1 MIPMTEQNKSFLEVL
16 SAALRGEF
24 CPKPEETQILEKAR
38 VNGINPL
45 IANALLPNG
54 SLQNDYVVLAR
65 QLTVGQAQRTADF
78 LLLLKRLEACGL
90 RPVVVKGIVCRSL
103 YPEPELRHS
112 ADEDLLIR
120 PDDLA
125 RYASVLE
132 NEAYLPEME
141 IDDQADEYEYKFRGK
156 DTQLLIELHTSLFP
170 VESGAYGDCARFFT
184 NALDRAVDMTIEGLH
199 VRTLAPTDHL
209 LYLLCHA
216 YKHLLHS
223 GIGIRQVCDIALM
236 SEKYRDDIDWS
247 YIRASCD
254 SLHIT
259 CLCSALFQICEKHF
273 GYRAP
278 ESFADCKVDE
288 EMLLDD
294 ILSGGRFS
302 DSHLDRAHSSTMTLE
317 AVSADRGNRRRKGAL
332 HSVFLPLASMRGQFP
347 YLRKYPWLLP
357 AAWTQ
362 RIFRYLTRKGRSD
375 PVNPA
380 RSVQIARERIELL
393 REYRIIR

>member
-24 CPKPEETQILEKAR
+24 CPNPEETQILEKAR

-54 SLQNDYVVLAR
+54 SLQNDDVVLAR

-125 RYASVLE
+125 RYASVLG

-170 VESGAYGDCARFFT
+170 VESGAYGDCSRFFV
-184 NALDRAVDMTIEGLH
+184 NAIDRAVDVKIEGLR

-332 HSVFLPLASMRGQFP
+332 HAVFLPLASMRGQFP

-357 AAWTQ
+357 AAWAQ

-393 REYRIIR
+393 RQYRIIR

>member
-1 MIPMTEQNKSFLEVL
+1 MTEQNKSFLEVL

-184 NALDRAVDMTIEGLH
+184 NALERAVDMTIEGLH

-209 LYLLCHA
+209 LYLLWSSDCYSIYRYGYYGDSAFTESH
-216 YKHLLHS
+216 HS
-223 GIGIRQVCDIALM
+223 
-236 SEKYRDDIDWS
+236 WS
-247 YIRASCD
+247 WH
-254 SLHIT
+254 HIT
-259 CLCSALFQICEKHF
+259 DTQPYRGSEVGCIDNRQIDRCGLRQWF
-273 GYRAP
+273 PTYRN
-278 ESFADCKVDE
+278 DT
-288 EMLLDD
+288 
-294 ILSGGRFS
+294 G
-302 DSHLDRAHSSTMTLE
+302 
-317 AVSADRGNRRRKGAL
+317 
-332 HSVFLPLASMRGQFP
+332 
-347 YLRKYPWLLP
+347 
-357 AAWTQ
+357 
-362 RIFRYLTRKGRSD
+362 
-375 PVNPA
+375 
-380 RSVQIARERIELL
+380 
-393 REYRIIR
+393 

>member
-24 CPKPEETQILEKAR
+24 CPNPEETQILEKAR

-54 SLQNDYVVLAR
+54 SLQNDDVVLAR

-125 RYASVLE
+125 RYASVLG

-170 VESGAYGDCARFFT
+170 VESGAYGDCSRFFV
-184 NALDRAVDMTIEGLH
+184 NAIDRAVDVKIEGLR

-317 AVSADRGNRRRKGAL
+317 AVSADRGGRRRKGAL
-332 HSVFLPLASMRGQFP
+332 HAVFLPLASMRGQFP

-357 AAWTQ
+357 AAWAQ

-393 REYRIIR
+393 RQYRIIR

>member
-24 CPKPEETQILEKAR
+24 CPNPEETQILEKAR

-54 SLQNDYVVLAR
+54 SLQNDDVVLAR

-125 RYASVLE
+125 RYASVLG

-170 VESGAYGDCARFFT
+170 VESGAYGDCSRFFV
-184 NALDRAVDMTIEGLH
+184 NAIDRAVDVKIEGLR

-317 AVSADRGNRRRKGAL
+317 AVSADRGGRRRKGAL
-332 HSVFLPLASMRGQFP
+332 HAVFLPLASMRGQFP

-357 AAWTQ
+357 AAWAQ

-380 RSVQIARERIELL
+380 RSVKIARERIELL
-393 REYRIIR
+393 RQYRIIR